1 MTMFLLFSVTL
12 GATTLVEERRIGTL
26 ERLLTTRL
34 SIDQLFLGKFLAGA
48 SIAAL
53 QALILLAL
61 AFLVLQVAGVTVFVE
76 AMVFALLIAAAVSA
90 AGLVIGS
97 LARTPDQANWIAVFF
112 TMAMTVFAGTFFDV
126 GDSGPLALISRFTLN
141 KYSIDGLADIV
152 AGGGLG
158 QQGFEAAVLIGIAIV
173 GLIVARF
180 AFRATQAG

>member
-1 MTMFLLFSVTL
+1 
-12 GATTLVEERRIGTL
+12 
-26 ERLLTTRL
+26 
-34 SIDQLFLGKFLAGA
+34 
-48 SIAAL
+48 
-53 QALILLAL
+53 
-61 AFLVLQVAGVTVFVE
+61 
-76 AMVFALLIAAAVSA
+76 MVFALLIAAAVSA

-97 LARTPDQANWIAVFF
+97 LSRTPDQANWIAVFF

-126 GDSGPLALISRFTLN
+126 ERFRTAPPSLASSLIN